1 MLAAG
6 CSSPQQEPRK
16 KCVCP
21 VPAFPTPP
29 VAGSSSAQYFPGP
42 TSSTPAHPTPPHQ
55 MQGAEEA
62 QKERQRQK
70 DLESN
75 YRRVW
80 GSRGGEGMGD
90 LDDFDF

>member
-1 MLAAG
+1 M
-6 CSSPQQEPRK
+6 
-16 KCVCP
+16 CVP
-21 VPAFPTPP
+21 VPAFPTLLVP
-29 VAGSSSAQYFPGP
+29 GSSSAQCFPGP
-42 TSSTPAHPTPPHQ
+42 ISSSPADATPPHQ